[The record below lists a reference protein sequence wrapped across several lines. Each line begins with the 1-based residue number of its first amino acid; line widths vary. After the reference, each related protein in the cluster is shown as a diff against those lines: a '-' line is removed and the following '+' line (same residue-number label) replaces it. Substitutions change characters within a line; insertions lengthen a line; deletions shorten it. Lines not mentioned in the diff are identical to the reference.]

1 MVMPRSRASGALSIV
16 SNARYSASPL
26 SARYFVIAAVRLV
39 LPWSMWPIV
48 PMLTCGLLRSNF
60 FFAIVGVLLLLAGW
74 ARSAP
79 CLLNELRG
87 QAVRDLGVVTEFHR
101 RRRPALGHR
110 PQVRDVAEHLG
121 ERDERSDDLCRP
133 ARLHALDLAA
143 AAVQVAD
150 HVAHELLGHRDLDPH
165 DRLEDR
171 RIGLAEC
178 VLDRERARDLE
189 RHLRR
194 VDLVERA
201 VEERDLDVDHR
212 VAGVDARLERLLDP
226 LVDRLDV
233 LARDRPADDLVDELV
248 SGALLL
254 GLEADDGVAVL
265 ALAAGLLDVPAVA
278 LRGPP
283 DRLPVG
289 DLRLADVRGDLEL
302 PDHPVDEHVE

>member
-1 MVMPRSRASGALSIV
+1 MPRSRSSGALSIV

-121 ERDERSDDLCRP
+121 ERDERADDLCRP

-143 AAVQVAD
+143 AAVEVAD
-150 HVAHELLGHRDLDPH
+150 DVAHELLGHRDLDPH

-171 RIGLAEC
+171 GIGLPEG
-178 VLDRERARDLE
+178 VLDGHRARDLE

-194 VDLVERA
+194 VDVVVRPVVER
-201 VEERDLDVDHR
+201 RLDVDDR
-212 VAGVDARLERLLDP
+212 EPGVDARVQRLADAGVDGLDE
-226 LVDRLDV
+226 
-233 LARDRPADDLVDELV
+233 LARDRAADDLVDELIA
-248 SGALLL
+248 GALLL
-254 GLEADDGVAVL
+254 GLQLDHGVAVL
-265 ALAAGLLDVPAVA
+265 ALAAGLADEPAVA
-278 LRGPP
+278 VGSPA
-283 DRLPVG
+283 DR
-289 DLRLADVRGDLEL
+289 
-302 PDHPVDEHVE
+302 